1 MYHMTTDYNPTSPPD
16 DVMRDILQRSKVIA
30 VVGLTGDTSRPSY
43 GVAEYLQRQGYR
55 IVPVSPKAGE
65 VLGEQAYPDLP
76 SIPFDVDIVDIFR
89 RSEAVG
95 PHVDEAIQKGVG
107 TVWIQLGIR
116 NDEAAQ
122 QARDAGFDVVMDH
135 CIKIEHSRL
144 MR

>member
-1 MYHMTTDYNPTSPPD
+1 
-16 DVMRDILQRSKVIA
+16 LQ
-30 VVGLTGDTSRPSY
+30 
-43 GVAEYLQRQGYR
+43 QQGYR

-76 SIPFDVDIVDIFR
+76 SIPFDIDIVDIFR

-95 PHVDEAIQKGVG
+95 PHVEEAIQKGASA
-107 TVWIQLGIR
+107 VWIQLGIR

-122 QARDAGFDVVMDH
+122 RARDAGFDVVMDH
-135 CIKIEHSRL
+135 CIKIEHDRL